1 MFPWNY
7 RRALLY
13 VMKIGSYQSRLIVA
27 MSTALFMWIAWGLR
41 VWRKKIIKDYNLAN
55 KKQLLIITD
64 KANLQDVK
72 NSIKDHE
79 FVGYNIKQIISLDKV
94 DDENVVVMRY
104 HEQIVDWAVRQ
115 WIDECLFCIEGNY
128 ASIVDIIEK
137 FIEMGITS
145 QYELYKRQERY
156 TNTVTHVGKY
166 TTLTRTVKI
175 ANYRDAFLKRCLDIV
190 GGLVGCFI
198 TLILMCTFG
207 LAIKIKDPGPVFFSQ
222 TRIGQNGKKFKI
234 YKFRS
239 MYMDAEDRKKKLL
252 KQNTYGE
259 ESLMFKL
266 DDDPRIIKGI
276 GHFIRDYSI
285 DEFPQFF
292 CVLLGTMSL
301 VGTRPPLVDE
311 WEKYSHHH
319 RIRMAVKPGITGMW
333 QVSGRNDITDFE
345 EVVKLDRQY
354 LDNWSIG
361 QDIKILFKTVEV
373 VLKKEGSK

>member
-1 MFPWNY
+1 M
-7 RRALLY
+7 
-13 VMKIGSYQSRLIVA
+13 
-27 MSTALFMWIAWGLR
+27 
-41 VWRKKIIKDYNLAN
+41 
-55 KKQLLIITD
+55 IITD

-128 ASIVDIIEK
+128 ASIVDIIEE

-175 ANYRDAFLKRCLDIV
+175 VNYRDAFLKRCLDIV

-252 KQNTYGE
+252 KQNTLGE
-259 ESLMFKL
+259 A
-266 DDDPRIIKGI
+266 P
-276 GHFIRDYSI
+276 
-285 DEFPQFF
+285 
-292 CVLLGTMSL
+292 
-301 VGTRPPLVDE
+301 
-311 WEKYSHHH
+311 
-319 RIRMAVKPGITGMW
+319 
-333 QVSGRNDITDFE
+333 
-345 EVVKLDRQY
+345 
-354 LDNWSIG
+354 
-361 QDIKILFKTVEV
+361 
-373 VLKKEGSK
+373 

>member
-1 MFPWNY
+1 M
-7 RRALLY
+7 
-13 VMKIGSYQSRLIVA
+13 
-27 MSTALFMWIAWGLR
+27 
-41 VWRKKIIKDYNLAN
+41 
-55 KKQLLIITD
+55 IITD

-207 LAIKIKDPGPVFFSQ
+207 LAIKIKDPGPEFFSQ

-239 MYMDAEDRKKKLL
+239 MYMDAEDCKKKLL